1 MSSLFVKRVLISY
14 EHNVEDHELDMA
26 GIVIDITKDCTLSKM
41 EFSLKFA
48 QQLLAKLDINT

>member
-48 QQLLAKLDINT
+48 QQ